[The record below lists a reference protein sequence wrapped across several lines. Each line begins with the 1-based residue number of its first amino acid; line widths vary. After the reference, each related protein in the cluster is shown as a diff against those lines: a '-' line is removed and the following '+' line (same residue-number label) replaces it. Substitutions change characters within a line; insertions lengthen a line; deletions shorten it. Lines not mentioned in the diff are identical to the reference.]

1 MPERSQDQLA
11 VVIQALERDG
21 EFKPD
26 PEEYILQTSDYVV
39 ACEHV
44 EGWGWSVFW
53 YREDDG
59 VIFVQ
64 AEPTVRVQLKPK

>member
-1 MPERSQDQLA
+1 
-11 VVIQALERDG
+11 LERDG